1 MQAVIV
7 RSFGGTDV
15 LELAALPIPEPGRGQ
30 VRIAVEAAA
39 VNPADIATRAGFL
52 SGAGLMVPG
61 DYTAIGWDAA
71 GTVDAVG
78 DGVVGFAD
86 GDRVIGLRDRLTAP
100 VGAQAEFVAL
110 DADAV
115 AHAPRTASAPEAS
128 TLPLNGLTAVQSLDL
143 LALAP
148 GEWLLVTGAA
158 GAVGGFAVELAV
170 LRGLRVVAVA
180 RPADEELVRRFGAE
194 LFVPATDEL
203 GSAIR
208 AVVPGGVHGALD
220 AAVIGVAALDAVR
233 GGGSF
238 VAVVAGGAPASPPRD
253 AHRPGLDPC
262 RRHPSGRARSARRR
276 RPADSPRR
284 GHLPAGRG
292 RRCPGAARGR
302 RSARPPCARGRLRLS
317 PRGSDLRDLRR
328 VGLAGAVRR
337 CGDRER
343 ALSRPAV
350 GPSVHS

>member
-1 MQAVIV
+1 MSEKTMQAVIV

-52 SGAGLMVPG
+52 SDAGLMVPG
-61 DYTAIGWDAA
+61 EYTAIGWDAA

-78 DGVVGFAD
+78 DGVVGFAP

-115 AHAPRTASAPEAS
+115 AHAPRTASAAEAS

-158 GAVGGFAVELAV
+158 GAVGGFAVELAA

-180 RPADEELVRRFGAE
+180 RPADEELVRGFGAE
-194 LFVPATDEL
+194 LFVPAYR
-203 GSAIR
+203 R
-208 AVVPGGVHGALD
+208 AGARDPG
-220 AAVIGVAALDAVR
+220 R
-233 GGGSF
+233 R
-238 VAVVAGGAPASPPRD
+238 AGW
-253 AHRPGLDPC
+253 
-262 RRHPSGRARSARRR
+262 RARGT
-276 RPADSPRR
+276 RR
-284 GHLPAGRG
+284 GRDRG
-292 RRCPGAARGR
+292 GR
-302 RSARPPCARGRLRLS
+302 RSTPCAAVGRSSPSWRWAPAFPLRGTRIDQVWIRADGARLGELAALVDAGRLTLRVAGTYPLAEVAAAQEQLAAGGLRGRLVLE
-317 PRGSDLRDLRR
+317 
-328 VGLAGAVRR
+328 VG
-337 CGDRER
+337 
-343 ALSRPAV
+343 
-350 GPSVHS
+350 

>member
-1 MQAVIV
+1 MP
-7 RSFGGTDV
+7 SGT
-15 LELAALPIPEPGRGQ
+15 ASSASRPE
-30 VRIAVEAAA
+30 IAC
-39 VNPADIATRAGFL
+39 
-52 SGAGLMVPG
+52 
-61 DYTAIGWDAA
+61 
-71 GTVDAVG
+71 
-78 DGVVGFAD
+78 
-86 GDRVIGLRDRLTAP
+86 IGLRDRLTAP

-115 AHAPRTASAPEAS
+115 AHAPRTASAAEAS

-180 RPADEELVRRFGAE
+180 RPADEELVRGFGAE

-238 VAVVAGGAPASPPRD
+238 VAVVAGGAPAFPLRGTRVD
-253 AHRPGLDPC
+253 QVWI
-262 RRHPSGRARSARRR
+262 RADGARLGEL
-276 RPADSPRR
+276 AALVD
-284 GHLPAGRG
+284 AGRLTLRVAG
-292 RRCPGAARGR
+292 TYPLAEVAAAQERLAAGGL
-302 RSARPPCARGRLRLS
+302 RGRLVLE
-317 PRGSDLRDLRR
+317 
-328 VGLAGAVRR
+328 VG
-337 CGDRER
+337 
-343 ALSRPAV
+343 
-350 GPSVHS
+350 